1 MENSRFRF
9 YFWRSPFV
17 RAPAPKLKR
26 GGAFWLRSPLTRCNG
41 CQAAGRKARGTPAP
55 LLVALAVAGVGARSL
70 LAVRWLPWR
79 ERFYGNCI
87 SCTRS
92 RRTVNALERRHASLK
107 IESQLSIDEE
117 LASIERMEYS
127 GRRLMAA
134 RARAPAAHLH
144 TIESAE
150 ESLRMMRACQSARP
164 MLLLLRDSQG
174 GTGEPSPASASSPS
188 LFAAC
193 ASLAG
198 ARGSRV
204 ETPRVA
210 VWGHRNEN
218 KNL

>member
-1 MENSRFRF
+1 M
-9 YFWRSPFV
+9 
-17 RAPAPKLKR
+17 
-26 GGAFWLRSPLTRCNG
+26 
-41 CQAAGRKARGTPAP
+41 
-55 LLVALAVAGVGARSL
+55 
-70 LAVRWLPWR
+70 RWLPWR

-117 LASIERMEYS
+117 LASIERMTYS
-127 GRRLMAA
+127 GRRFLAP

-150 ESLRMMRACQSARP
+150 ESVRMMRACQSARP

-198 ARGSRV
+198 ARGYRDSGESEGGGVGTEMRTRTFDDGRWV
-204 ETPRVA
+204 AARQGAEVQNLLAWTPGVPLQCGQLC
-210 VWGHRNEN
+210 GHF
-218 KNL
+218 

>member
-1 MENSRFRF
+1 
-9 YFWRSPFV
+9 V
-17 RAPAPKLKR
+17 
-26 GGAFWLRSPLTRCNG
+26 
-41 CQAAGRKARGTPAP
+41 P
-55 LLVALAVAGVGARSL
+55 LLVALAVAGVGARSP

-87 SCTRS
+87 SCTSS

-150 ESLRMMRACQSARP
+150 ESVRMMRACQSARP

-193 ASLAG
+193 AWYQPSVLPCNAWTLLPG
-198 ARGSRV
+198 MRHLTRLLHHPVSRPSSTR
-204 ETPRVA
+204 EPPSRP
-210 VWGHRNEN
+210 N
-218 KNL
+218 

>member
-1 MENSRFRF
+1 MLTCRRHL
-9 YFWRSPFV
+9 WRSPFV

-26 GGAFWLRSPLTRCNG
+26 GGAFWLRSPLTRCNDCHG
-41 CQAAGRKARGTPAP
+41 GTGKKARRASAP
-55 LLVALAVAGVGARSL
+55 PHPALAVAGVGFRSP
-70 LAVRWLPWR
+70 LAVRWLPLR

-87 SCTRS
+87 SCTSS
-92 RRTVNALERRHASLK
+92 RQTFNALERRHASLK

-117 LASIERMEYS
+117 LASIERVMYS
-127 GRRLMAA
+127 GRRIMAA

-150 ESLRMMRACQSARP
+150 ESVRMMRACQSARP
-164 MLLLLRDSQG
+164 MLLLLRHSQG
-174 GTGEPSPASASSPS
+174 GTGEPSPASVSSPS

-193 ASLAG
+193 PSLAG

>member
-1 MENSRFRF
+1 
-9 YFWRSPFV
+9 
-17 RAPAPKLKR
+17 
-26 GGAFWLRSPLTRCNG
+26 
-41 CQAAGRKARGTPAP
+41 
-55 LLVALAVAGVGARSL
+55 
-70 LAVRWLPWR
+70 VRWLPWR

-117 LASIERMEYS
+117 LASIERMKYS

-150 ESLRMMRACQSARP
+150 ESVRMMRACQSARP